1 MRIQKSE
8 LVQKLNKVRNVIPK
22 RCSVAVLQSVLVQ
35 DGTFIA
41 TNIELT
47 VKVKAEGSEG
57 ESFLIPERALEV
69 INNLPDG
76 EVEISATEGN
86 SIVIQMGTIRNRYQT
101 EAASSFPRIMEQE
114 EGCDFTIQ
122 AETLLESLRRVA
134 YAIPAKGTTPT
145 IASMCLQ
152 ADGKYLHFVGLDGRA
167 LAWDKA
173 EFGGKFEMLIPKS
186 TVEKLKTVGLTGEVQ
201 VRHNKASA
209 VFATEELEIH
219 TRLVEGNYF
228 RYQEMFQTLPM
239 HTAVVRE
246 ELAAALAR
254 ARICTEGR
262 CPIRFELYGNTLKLS
277 LKGSSAEYQEM
288 LALRNEIPTPLTI
301 GFDAGLLLETL
312 KAFDCEDVAVSF
324 GGAKTPMVVED
335 EDSNFKVMILPV
347 VL

>member
-41 TNIELT
+41 TNMELT

-134 YAIPAKGTTPT
+134 YAIPAKGNYTHDCVYVFTGRWKVSAFRW
-145 IASMCLQ
+145 I
-152 ADGKYLHFVGLDGRA
+152 GRA
-167 LAWDKA
+167 CACM
-173 EFGGKFEMLIPKS
+173 GQG
-186 TVEKLKTVGLTGEVQ
+186 
-201 VRHNKASA
+201 
-209 VFATEELEIH
+209 
-219 TRLVEGNYF
+219 
-228 RYQEMFQTLPM
+228 
-239 HTAVVRE
+239 
-246 ELAAALAR
+246 
-254 ARICTEGR
+254 
-262 CPIRFELYGNTLKLS
+262 
-277 LKGSSAEYQEM
+277 
-288 LALRNEIPTPLTI
+288 
-301 GFDAGLLLETL
+301 
-312 KAFDCEDVAVSF
+312 
-324 GGAKTPMVVED
+324 
-335 EDSNFKVMILPV
+335 
-347 VL
+347 

>member
-1 MRIQKSE
+1 
-8 LVQKLNKVRNVIPK
+8 
-22 RCSVAVLQSVLVQ
+22 
-35 DGTFIA
+35 
-41 TNIELT
+41 
-47 VKVKAEGSEG
+47 
-57 ESFLIPERALEV
+57 
-69 INNLPDG
+69 
-76 EVEISATEGN
+76 
-86 SIVIQMGTIRNRYQT
+86 
-101 EAASSFPRIMEQE
+101 
-114 EGCDFTIQ
+114 
-122 AETLLESLRRVA
+122 
-134 YAIPAKGTTPT
+134 
-145 IASMCLQ
+145 
-152 ADGKYLHFVGLDGRA
+152 
-167 LAWDKA
+167 
-173 EFGGKFEMLIPKS
+173 
-186 TVEKLKTVGLTGEVQ
+186 
-201 VRHNKASA
+201 
-209 VFATEELEIH
+209 
-219 TRLVEGNYF
+219 
-228 RYQEMFQTLPM
+228 M